1 MHIFEPNKL
10 IMFVVYVQILSI
22 YKSNKIS
29 SSVSTWRSNKQIERK
44 NYFYI
49 YNMNDDDDDD
59 YG

>member
-10 IMFVVYVQILSI
+10 IMFVVYVQIFSI

-49 YNMNDDDDDD
+49 YNMNDDD

>member
-10 IMFVVYVQILSI
+10 IMFVVYVQIFSI